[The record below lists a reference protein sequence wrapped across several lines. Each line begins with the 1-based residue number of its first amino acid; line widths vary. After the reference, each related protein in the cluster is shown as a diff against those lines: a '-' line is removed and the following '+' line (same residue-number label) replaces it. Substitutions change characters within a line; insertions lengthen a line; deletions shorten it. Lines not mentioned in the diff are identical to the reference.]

1 MLLKGETMKVVIVTG
16 SPWAGLTSVWEII
29 RGAGVEKMRP
39 SDKGVDIGAWHRKVF
54 NVYGAELERI
64 SDEGV
69 LPGQVW
75 SHEAIS
81 ILQANVERCVMGW
94 ADAHSTEFL
103 EFWRDVEPRIIFV
116 LVYNSPGDHVGEVM
130 VWGQERSREVKDAEI
145 AWSQYNTRLLCFF
158 NRNRSRCL
166 LVNRRAVQSHPEE
179 LIRWLNRRLDLSLK
193 LAGTA
198 SKEKER
204 PFDDPI
210 RRLIGKEIVR
220 KKPELEDL
228 YAELQSSATIPAE
241 EEREGDVLGA
251 WAWYRTLT
259 NEWHQLKSVVEEK
272 EKCLADFQRE
282 EEKLKT
288 TVEEKEKRLVESQGE
303 VARLRNEL
311 RSLQERETLE
321 RMKYGEQLR
330 LELKKE
336 NEILLLQLQQVQ
348 EELEHYLLIY
358 HESSETEGGGSNAV
372 SPKGSICIG
381 MDQEIEGDN
390 WYSEERHDVG
400 SLRWTGPGER
410 ATIDAPLR
418 RDIEQLLVIHYR
430 QTVTPEQFL
439 GLRFEID
446 GVSVGHTICKKS
458 KLKCITL
465 RVPTREDR
473 PGESTRIGIILPKMV
488 RDKDLNPES
497 KDTRPL
503 GLCVYGIYSVPF
515 GPSLRLTRSRSWL
528 GSLKLKVFMWL
539 RGLTLDSMPLSHFDG
554 IGYLKAHPHVAEAVR
569 VGKIPSALDYY
580 VTRGGK
586 SDEALYLSIS
596 DWPTAGDKDDLQRM
610 IVNGN
615 A

>member
-1 MLLKGETMKVVIVTG
+1 MKVVIVTG
-16 SPWAGLTSVWEII
+16 SPWTGLTNVWEII
-29 RGAGVEKMRP
+29 RGAGVEEMSP
-39 SDKGVDIGAWHRKVF
+39 SDKGLDIAAWHRKVF

-81 ILQANVERCVMGW
+81 ILQANVERYVMGW
-94 ADAHSTEFL
+94 ADAHSVELL
-103 EFWRDVEPRIIFV
+103 EFWRDIEPRILFV
-116 LVYNSPGDHVGEVM
+116 LLYNSLEDHVAEVM
-130 VWGQERSREVKDAEI
+130 VWGQERTRDVRDAETS
-145 AWSQYNTRLLCFF
+145 WLQYNTRLLCFF

-166 LVNRRAVQSHPEE
+166 LVNKSAVQSHPDE
-179 LIRWLNRRLDLSLK
+179 LIRRLNRRLDLSLK
-193 LAGTA
+193 LAVAA
-198 SKEKER
+198 STEKER
-204 PFDDPI
+204 LFDDSI
-210 RRLIGKEIVR
+210 RRLIGKKIVR

-228 YAELQSSATIPAE
+228 YAELQSSATIPEE
-241 EEREGDVLGA
+241 EERDGDVLGA
-251 WAWYRTLT
+251 WAWHRTLT
-259 NEWHQLKSVVEEK
+259 NECRELKAVVEEK
-272 EKCLADFQRE
+272 EKCLADFQK
-282 EEKLKT
+282 EEKQLRT
-288 TVEEKEKRLVESQGE
+288 TVEEKEKRLVELQGE
-303 VARLRNEL
+303 MTRLRNEL

-321 RMKYGEQLR
+321 RTKYGEQLR

-348 EELEHYLLIY
+348 EELEHYLLLY
-358 HESSETEGGGSNAV
+358 HESNETEGGESNAV

-390 WYSEERHDVG
+390 WYSEERRDAG

-410 ATIDAPLR
+410 ATVDVPLR

-430 QTVTPEQFL
+430 QTVTPEQL
-439 GLRFEID
+439 QGLRFEID
-446 GVSVGHTICKKS
+446 GVPVGHTIRKKA

-473 PGESTRIGIILPKMV
+473 PGESSRIGIILPKMV
-488 RDKDLNPES
+488 RDKDLNPAS
-497 KDTRPL
+497 RDTRPL

-515 GPSLRLTRSRSWL
+515 EPSLRLTRSRFCF
-528 GSLKLKVFMWL
+528 GNLKLKVFMWL
-539 RGLTLDSMPLSHFDG
+539 RGLTLDSMPVSHFDG

-569 VGKIPSALDYY
+569 VGKIRSALDYY
-580 VTRGGK
+580 VTRGGE

>member
-1 MLLKGETMKVVIVTG
+1 MKVVIVTG
-16 SPWAGLTSVWEII
+16 SPWAGLTNVWEII
-29 RGAGVEKMRP
+29 HSAGVEDMSP
-39 SDKGVDIGAWHRKVF
+39 SDKGLDIGAWHRKVF

-64 SDEGV
+64 PDEGL

-81 ILQANVERCVMGW
+81 ILQANVERYVMGW
-94 ADAHSTEFL
+94 ADAHSVQLL
-103 EFWRDVEPRIIFV
+103 EFWLDIEPRILFV
-116 LVYNSPGDHVGEVM
+116 LVYNSLEDHVGEVM
-130 VWGQERSREVKDAEI
+130 VWGQEHTREVKDAEI
-145 AWSQYNTRLLCFF
+145 TWSQYNTRILCFF
-158 NRNRSRCL
+158 NRNRGRCL
-166 LVNRRAVQSHPEE
+166 LVNKSAVQSHPEE
-179 LIRWLNRRLDLSLK
+179 LIRRLNRRLDLSLK
-193 LAGTA
+193 LTGTA

-204 PFDDPI
+204 PFDDSI
-210 RRLIGKEIVR
+210 MRLIGKEIVR
-220 KKPELEDL
+220 KMPELENL
-228 YAELQSSATIPAE
+228 YAELQSSATIPEE

-251 WAWYRTLT
+251 WAWYRTLA
-259 NEWHQLKSVVEEK
+259 NKWRELKAVVEEK

-282 EEKLKT
+282 EKKLRT
-288 TVEEKEKRLVESQGE
+288 TVEEKEKCLVESQGE
-303 VARLRNEL
+303 VTRLRNEL
-311 RSLQERETLE
+311 MSLQERETLE
-321 RMKYGEQLR
+321 KTKYGEQLR

-348 EELEHYLLIY
+348 EELEHYLLLY
-358 HESSETEGGGSNAV
+358 HESNETEEESNAV

-390 WYSEERHDVG
+390 WYSEERRDAG

-430 QTVTPEQFL
+430 QTVTPEQIQ

-465 RVPTREDR
+465 RVPTRKDR
-473 PGESTRIGIILPKMV
+473 PGESSRIGIILPKMV
-488 RDKDLNPES
+488 RDKDLNLES

-515 GPSLRLTRSRSWL
+515 EPSLRLTRSRSWF
-528 GSLKLKVFMWL
+528 GNLKLKVFMWL
-539 RGLTLDSMPLSHFDG
+539 RGLTLGSMPVSHFDG

-569 VGKIPSALDYY
+569 VGKIRSALDYY
-580 VTRGGK
+580 VTRGGE

-596 DWPTAGDKDDLQRM
+596 DWPTVGDKDDLQRM